1 MVREMLGIIKNLYGR
16 IDPSNKYRGTRTAE
30 NGGAASH
37 LPTIWVWGSGKRY
50 VQCESKKIPPYGFL
64 EIFPKRLG
72 IFNQFFT
79 HLLCDHFYTRLL
91 IFI

>member
-50 VQCESKKIPPYGFL
+50 VQCESKKSPPLRFSGNFSQTVGN
-64 EIFPKRLG
+64 F
-72 IFNQFFT
+72 
-79 HLLCDHFYTRLL
+79 
-91 IFI
+91 